1 MLSRSQK
8 QVVHSNQY
16 WPLVGSK
23 FLTVVICVETDSD
36 IFANSANVSWIGH
49 TSSLSSSAGWL
60 DDPAPAYIVG
70 KIIFIDI
77 SIIFKFSNRS
87 RVAYSIILPLHCLL
101 GELRSFLQCPH
112 NSWIIDLTE
121 MWVNASSKVQK
132 KWKNSC
138 VVKNHGK
145 AYQIKNH
152 NITFN
157 RFWFEKEIGAMWCA
171 WLIFKHGYRW
181 LP

>member
-1 MLSRSQK
+1 MLSHSQK
-8 QVVHSNQY
+8 LVVHSNQY

-101 GELRSFLQCPH
+101 GELHSFLQCPH

-145 AYQIKNH
+145 AYRIKNH

-157 RFWFEKEIGAMWCA
+157 RFWFEKEIGTMWCA
-171 WLIFKHGYRW
+171 WLIF
-181 LP
+181 